1 MSFKASVTGLSQVQ
15 NGLLRKLNGVA
26 KGELAK
32 LLKVQVQINA
42 EELKDAMRE
51 IAESAPSDWQALS
64 EKAINLR
71 AWRGI
76 DSDTPWLESGWLLD
90 CLIIDDD
97 WKGVEIDADFMLTV
111 RFDDNQT
118 ASHGADIDWVVWTL
132 EFGGYAGDYYIPP
145 RPLIQK
151 VEEEII
157 KSGTFEKSYLK
168 IFKDYFSRQEV

>member
-132 EFGGYAGDYYIPP
+132 EYGGFAGDYYIPP

-151 VEEEII
+151 VEEEIV
-157 KSGTFEKSYLK
+157 KSGTFEKSYWK
-168 IFKDYFSRQEV
+168 IFKDYLSR